1 MNSLVDFLEPVL
13 AENGEIELA
22 RQGVEAIFARGT
34 GAAEQRGIRQ
44 VVLDK
49 AEPDDG
55 GLGAVVAHAVRATHK
70 GTDEYVGPDAAD
82 APELLRVRQL

>member
-1 MNSLVDFLEPVL
+1 VNSLVDFLEPVL
-13 AENGEIELA
+13 TENGEIELA

-70 GTDEYVGPDAAD
+70 GEGQAGPDNED